1 MAKRKGSSPSF
12 KRSPASGSRSRSKAA
27 KEGSKAETSER
38 GVDEK
43 FQQLR
48 EEFRPLA
55 EKRAKLEE
63 QEREEEQNLEVQ
75 RRKLEEQRRKLE
87 EQRRKLEEKLQP
99 LKREVEQLQQNWLP
113 KRNILMGVCNAR
125 QAENTLRLDKLP
137 KEVWDKILDELEE
150 NDLFPLAL
158 SCRYFRQKQKEMV
171 ERTRQSGKRRRA
183 LKTNL
188 DRTLHNR
195 QPVSVEYLRF
205 CTKEKVHWIDE
216 YSRDEGIG
224 NLAAFYGY
232 LPLVQE
238 ILVDGECDGQ
248 EFTHNAGESSLS
260 QSLLLLVSASDF
272 FLPFSLS
279 RILFST
285 ARGGQLETLKWLITE
300 GPDQV
305 PQKHWLRSGHFAYA
319 CESGNFALLKW
330 LRSEPFPCHMEA
342 SACERAAACGQLEVL
357 KWLRSEGCPWD
368 DQACTE
374 AALSGHLET
383 LKWLRSEGCPWYA
396 GACQG
401 AVVNGHLEILK
412 WLRSEGCPWDEWT
425 CTSAAKAWELDVL
438 KWAIENGCPC
448 VDTLDT
454 RPALEE
460 LGLF

>member
-1 MAKRKGSSPSF
+1 MANRKGSSPSF

-55 EKRAKLEE
+55 EKRAKIWE
-63 QEREEEQNLEVQ
+63 QECRVEQNLDEQRICSSLPKPEKQRRKLEKQ
-75 RRKLEEQRRKLE
+75 RRKLEEQLRLLR
-87 EQRRKLEEKLQP
+87 
-99 LKREVEQLQQNWLP
+99 REVEQLQQKWLP

-279 RILFST
+279 PFLAFSS
-285 ARGGQLETLKWLITE
+285 
-300 GPDQV
+300 
-305 PQKHWLRSGHFAYA
+305 PQR
-319 CESGNFALLKW
+319 
-330 LRSEPFPCHMEA
+330 
-342 SACERAAACGQLEVL
+342 
-357 KWLRSEGCPWD
+357 
-368 DQACTE
+368 
-374 AALSGHLET
+374 
-383 LKWLRSEGCPWYA
+383 A
-396 GACQG
+396 GA
-401 AVVNGHLEILK
+401 N
-412 WLRSEGCPWDEWT
+412 W
-425 CTSAAKAWELDVL
+425 
-438 KWAIENGCPC
+438 
-448 VDTLDT
+448 
-454 RPALEE
+454 RP
-460 LGLF
+460 

>member
-1 MAKRKGSSPSF
+1 MATASESTSEAEEREARDEEHAHAPIRDRVSASRSQRVAERRKMAKRKG
-12 KRSPASGSRSRSKAA
+12 SPASGSRSRSKAA

-55 EKRAKLEE
+55 EKHAKIWE
-63 QEREEEQNLEVQ
+63 QECQVDQNLDEQ
-75 RRKLEEQRRKLE
+75 RICSSLPKPEKQRRKLE

-205 CTKEKVHWIDE
+205 CTKEKVPWIKSFVRND
-216 YSRDEGIG
+216 GIG

-238 ILVDGECDGQ
+238 IRADRECDGQ

-279 RILFST
+279 PFLAFSS
-285 ARGGQLETLKWLITE
+285 
-300 GPDQV
+300 
-305 PQKHWLRSGHFAYA
+305 PQR
-319 CESGNFALLKW
+319 
-330 LRSEPFPCHMEA
+330 
-342 SACERAAACGQLEVL
+342 
-357 KWLRSEGCPWD
+357 
-368 DQACTE
+368 
-374 AALSGHLET
+374 
-383 LKWLRSEGCPWYA
+383 A
-396 GACQG
+396 GA
-401 AVVNGHLEILK
+401 N
-412 WLRSEGCPWDEWT
+412 W
-425 CTSAAKAWELDVL
+425 
-438 KWAIENGCPC
+438 
-448 VDTLDT
+448 
-454 RPALEE
+454 RP
-460 LGLF
+460 